1 MSVAEAASL
10 LSPRDVE
17 DIHQLQLDGLATAL
31 ALGAISLSLYRLDAN
46 GVPQVLPP
54 VTVARR
60 WANRQAQGRG
70 SEAAAA
76 TDVAGDLRAYAP
88 WDVAVGDTFVLD
100 GQACRI
106 VPAITAKD
114 GIVTANFALDQGAP

>member
-1 MSVAEAASL
+1 VSVSAAASL
-10 LSPRDVE
+10 LSPRDVA
-17 DIHQLQLDGLATAL
+17 DIHQLQLDGLATQL
-31 ALGAISLSLYRLDAN
+31 SLGAIALVLYRLDAD
-46 GVPQVLPP
+46 GVPQPQP
-54 VTVARR
+54 SVTVARR
-60 WANRQAQGRG
+60 WANRQAQARG

-88 WDVAVGDTFVLD
+88 WDVAPGDTFVLD

-114 GIVTANFALDQGAP
+114 GIVTANFALDQGSP